1 MTTTGHADA
10 AVPAQAAIDPRI
22 RARRIEVK
30 RREGRR
36 RLQRLVDAALVV
48 GVVAA
53 FVLALW
59 TPLLDVDEIRVEG
72 AGRTTADMVLKT
84 AGVNAGD
91 SLISVDVGEVGER
104 LAALPWVAQVTVRR
118 GVDGTVAIDVTE
130 RTPVAIARS
139 GARVLLVDRDGRVL
153 GPAPA
158 PDGVALI
165 ELTGVGEVP
174 EPGAFLPQEL
184 TEALVLAERLGA
196 TAPGAFV
203 SLDAAELVGRLVQG
217 GAVRFGDA
225 SRIEAKLRSLRTV
238 LDQVDLRCLA
248 LIDLRLPGSPVL
260 TREEGCS

>member
-1 MTTTGHADA
+1 MTTSGHAGA
-10 AVPAQAAIDPRI
+10 AAPTPATIDPRI

-30 RREGRR
+30 RTEGRR
-36 RLQRLVDAALVV
+36 RLQRLVEATLVM
-48 GVVAA
+48 GVAAA

-59 TPLLDVDEIRVEG
+59 TPLLDVDEVSVEG
-72 AGRTTADMVLKT
+72 AERTTPEMVLDM

-91 SLISVDVGEVGER
+91 SLISVDVGKVGER
-104 LAALPWVAQVTVRR
+104 LAALPWVAEVSVRR

-130 RTPVAIARS
+130 RTPVALVRS
-139 GARVLLVDRDGRVL
+139 GALGLLIDRDGRVL
-153 GPAPA
+153 GPAPSA
-158 PDGVALI
+158 GGVAMI
-165 ELTGVGEVP
+165 ELTGVGVVP
-174 EPGAFLPQEL
+174 DAGAFLAEEH

-203 SLDAAELVGRLVQG
+203 SLDAVELIGRLGQG

>member
-1 MTTTGHADA
+1 MAGHSGA

-30 RREGRR
+30 RTEGRR

-48 GVVAA
+48 GVAAA

-59 TPLLDVDEIRVEG
+59 TPLLDVDEISVEG
-72 AGRTTADMVLKT
+72 AGRTTADMVLEA

-91 SLISVDVGEVGER
+91 SLISVDVGAVGKR
-104 LAALPWVAQVTVRR
+104 LAALPWVAEVSVRR

-130 RTPVAIARS
+130 RTPVAVARS
-139 GARVLLVDRDGRVL
+139 GGLALLLDRDGRVL
-153 GPAPA
+153 GPASTA
-158 PDGVALI
+158 GSVAMI
-165 ELTGVGEVP
+165 ELLGVTEVP
-174 EPGAFLPQEL
+174 EPGAFLPEGL
-184 TEALVLAERLGA
+184 TDALVLAERLGA
-196 TAPGAFV
+196 TAPGAFA
-203 SLDAAELVGRLVQG
+203 SLDAGELTGRLAQG